1 MTRAQRTLKGAIE
14 CSGIG
19 LHSGEE
25 CHLRLK
31 PAEADAGI
39 VFVRTDIAST
49 PEVPVSL
56 DYVTIRQRQTT
67 LKNGEAE
74 VQTIEHLLSVL
85 HALRVDN
92 AIIELDAPELPGM
105 DGSAMPFVQM
115 IREVGILEQKAVRKS
130 FTIDEPIYFMED
142 GTSLAALP
150 AAEGNGLTVSYT
162 LDYGEAGLSQFF
174 TFQVEEASYVDL
186 IAPARTF
193 CLEREVEQLRAMGL
207 GKGATYEN
215 TVVLSENG
223 VKNTDLR
230 FSNEPVRHK
239 ILDLV
244 GDLAL
249 AGIDL
254 DAHVIATKTGH
265 RANIQ
270 FVRKIMQEIHARE
283 NRGQIQRDTGLDI
296 REIFRLLPHRYPFLM
311 IDRVIELEGFRRAV
325 GIKNVSINEPYF
337 QGHWPEQPIM
347 PGVLQ
352 LEAMAQLAGV
362 LLLRKLENTGK
373 LAVLWSIDKV
383 KLRRAVVPGDQ
394 LRIECEAV
402 KVRSKMGV
410 VNARGKVNNEIVAE
424 AEFKFTLM
432 DA

>member
-1 MTRAQRTLKGAIE
+1 MTRAQRTLRGSIE

-19 LHSGEE
+19 LHTGEE

-31 PAEADAGI
+31 PAEPDSGV
-39 VFVRTDIAST
+39 VFVRSDLPNS

-74 VQTIEHLLSVL
+74 VQTIEHLLSVFHGL
-85 HALRVDN
+85 QVDN
-92 AIIELDAPELPGM
+92 AVVELDAPELPGM

-115 IREVGILEQKAVRKS
+115 IREVGIAEQKAVRKS
-130 FTIDEPIYFMED
+130 FTIDEPIYFMEE

-150 AAEGNGLTVSYT
+150 APEGSGLTVSYT

-174 TFQVEEASYVDL
+174 TFQVDGDGYIDL

-215 TVVLSENG
+215 TVVLTETG
-223 VKNTDLR
+223 VKNTNLR
-230 FSNEPVRHK
+230 FPNEPVRHK

-270 FVRKIMQEIHARE
+270 FVRKIVQEIQARE
-283 NRGQIQRDTGLDI
+283 NRGQLQRETGLDI

-311 IDRVIELEGFRRAV
+311 IDRVIELEGYRRAV
-325 GIKNVSINEPYF
+325 GIKNVSINEPFF

-394 LRIECEAV
+394 LRIECEAI

-410 VNARGKVNNEIVAE
+410 VNARAKVNNAIVAE